1 MRDADVLM
9 VASCGAMM
17 PMRWWSVPVW
27 PHWGSGWFGSPD
39 HNACKEPGTA
49 PAGAVPLL
57 AVLYDIDAVMGYTS
71 EETVWRRW

>member
-1 MRDADVLM
+1 V
-9 VASCGAMM
+9 
-17 PMRWWSVPVW
+17 
-27 PHWGSGWFGSPD
+27 
-39 HNACKEPGTA
+39 